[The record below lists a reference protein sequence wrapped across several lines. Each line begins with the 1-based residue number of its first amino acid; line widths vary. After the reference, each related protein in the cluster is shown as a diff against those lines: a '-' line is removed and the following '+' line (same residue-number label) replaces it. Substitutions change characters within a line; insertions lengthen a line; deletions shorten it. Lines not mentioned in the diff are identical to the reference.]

1 MSLIHSLL
9 EAVRSWRRRRGGTKP
24 NKRASVALEQLDHRQ
39 LLSVGFSGNV
49 AIDFPATTQPGVVV
63 LPNNP
68 SVKHPTIPPT
78 ISPMVKVSGLDI
90 SGIRLTY
97 QPSDDSLSI
106 GLEQPDNQK
115 TGQTVIAGDTDNNLN
130 SADVAPDVLAVEP
143 SFIDF
148 ADLGGSET
156 MGAFLDLNGDGLA
169 DIVAGISNSGGT
181 KLYQVADAIV
191 NPMAPNAIPQF
202 GTQLPENTGNVYL
215 VNNPDHG
222 AFEFAINNFS
232 ELFKSVTGNALT
244 PQSTFSVGA
253 FGSSNDDD
261 GIDEAFFPLQTL
273 TAGDATP
280 PLPPPPPPCVCPP
293 LEPPIMINPHAHRH
307 INTAHPTDVR
317 VNIFGTA
324 GFDVNQIDPTTVR
337 IGGAAPILHFTNY
350 LNRDKYLD
358 VTYDFRGSDIKLPPG
373 IIDATVTG
381 KLLDGQEFSSTYQVF
396 NRNYS
401 YYSPRKIAAQQAR
414 QEQRG
419 EVAQW
424 TPFQTQLVFDT
435 ALQEVMARHHGV
447 IDEPLAGF
455 QGPIP
460 SRRQL
465 AAEAGVSTAGGP
477 VVSIPRR
484 QPVATAET
492 VKTVNTHQH
501 DGPVVSIATRGPKT
515 HSKLK
520 VNTGVHGNSAGS
532 GGGSSVGTAY

>member
-78 ISPMVKVSGLDI
+78 IAPLVKVSGLDI
-90 SGIRLTY
+90 NGIRLTY

-115 TGQTVIAGDTDNNLN
+115 TGQIVIAGDTDNNLN

-181 KLYQVADAIV
+181 KLYQVANAIV

-215 VNNPDHG
+215 VNNPNHG

-244 PQSTFSVGA
+244 PESTFSVGA

-261 GIDEAFFPLQTL
+261 GIDEAFFPLQSL

-280 PLPPPPPPCVCPP
+280 LPPPPPPPCVCPP

-401 YYSPRKIAAQQAR
+401 FYSPRKIAAQQAR

-419 EVAQW
+419 EIAQW
-424 TPFQTQLVFDT
+424 TPFQTKLVFDT

-465 AAEAGVSTAGGP
+465 AAEAGVSTSGGP
-477 VVSIPRR
+477 VVSIARR
-484 QPVATAET
+484 QPVATTET
-492 VKTVNTHQH
+492 VKDHHH

-520 VNTGVHGNSAGS
+520 VHTGGHVRGPSS
-532 GGGSSVGTAY
+532 GGTPAGTAY